1 MALPLIGIAITQLGL
16 RAIPVLLR
24 TGQMAM
30 RYMVT
35 SPGNKGKVL
44 KNVVQRTVGKDSVI
58 DDVGALT
65 AKVKG
70 NPVSK
75 VLDVKT
81 LTSAER
87 NALMQT
93 TYKDTSKI
101 LRGQKSYPTNAKLA
115 KDIETGFNQK
125 FDPRFAKDSFVA
137 GDKSV
142 IAAGEAIKQTTQKL
156 ATAPKALPK
165 PTAVQ
170 MQKLNLAES
179 GKIATETAKA
189 QITSGVGATRG
200 VLKQVPKDS
209 RTQIAKLYKG
219 TKKLK
224 EAAKGTPANV
234 IARRETG
241 INKAIEVAQKEGNM
255 TEVAK
260 LQAELVALRTGDR
273 VTGKVIT
280 EGIKGVGKNPKPA
293 WWQGTIPSWLRVG
306 GQPYRGAYPG
316 RVSGERVLGFGAGTA
331 FVGSL
336 GKGIHE
342 AILEAQMA
350 ETGPVELTTEEI
362 LAQQAEEYK
371 NAYNPNSTIDSSN
384 VILPSQIEQIE

>member
-1 MALPLIGIAITQLGL
+1 
-16 RAIPVLLR
+16 
-24 TGQMAM
+24 
-30 RYMVT
+30 
-35 SPGNKGKVL
+35 
-44 KNVVQRTVGKDSVI
+44 
-58 DDVGALT
+58 
-65 AKVKG
+65 
-70 NPVSK
+70 
-75 VLDVKT
+75 
-81 LTSAER
+81 
-87 NALMQT
+87 
-93 TYKDTSKI
+93 
-101 LRGQKSYPTNAKLA
+101 
-115 KDIETGFNQK
+115 GFNQK

>member
-1 MALPLIGIAITQLGL
+1 MPVPLLGIAIAQIGL

-24 TGQMAM
+24 TGQMAI

-35 SPGNKGKVL
+35 TPGNKGKVL

-87 NALMQT
+87 NTLMQT

-125 FDPRFAKDSFVA
+125 FDPRFAKESFIA
-137 GDKSV
+137 GDK
-142 IAAGEAIKQTTQKL
+142 AAIVTGEAIKQTTQKL

-170 MQKLNLAES
+170 MQKLNLAEA
-179 GKIATETAKA
+179 GKVATETAKA
-189 QITSGVGATRG
+189 QITSGMGVTKE

-209 RTQIAKLYKG
+209 PARTQIAKLYRA
-219 TKKLK
+219 KKK
-224 EAAKGTPANV
+224 ADTAAKGTKSGP
-234 IARRETG
+234 
-241 INKAIEVAQKEGNM
+241 
-255 TEVAK
+255 
-260 LQAELVALRTGDR
+260 
-273 VTGKVIT
+273 VIT
-280 EGIKGVGKNPKPA
+280 EGLKGVGKNPKPA
-293 WWQGTIPSWLRVG
+293 WWQGSIPSWLRVE
-306 GQPYRGAYPG
+306 GQAYKGAYPG
-316 RVSGERVLGFGAGTA
+316 RVSGERVLGFGAGAA
-331 FVGSL
+331 FTGSL

-342 AILEAQMA
+342 AILESQMA
-350 ETGPVELTTEEI
+350 ETGPVELTTAEI

-371 NAYNPNSTIDSSN
+371 NSYNANATIDSSN